1 MPPGLVGQQPH
12 AATPAPVQVVLTL
25 LREKLEGAR
34 EPGWIAAV
42 QRLEDRVTGDLRPK
56 TKGGETDTT

>member
-1 MPPGLVGQQPH
+1 MLPGLVGHQPH
-12 AATPAPVQVVLTL
+12 AATPAPVQVVLAL
-25 LREKLEGAR
+25 LRVELEGAR

-42 QRLEDRVTGDLRPK
+42 QRLKDRVIGDLRPK